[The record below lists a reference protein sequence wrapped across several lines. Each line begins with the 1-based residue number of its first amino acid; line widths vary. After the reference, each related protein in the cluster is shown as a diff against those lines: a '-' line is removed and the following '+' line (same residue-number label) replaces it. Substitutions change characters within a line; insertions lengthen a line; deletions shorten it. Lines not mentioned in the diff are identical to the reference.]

1 MKVFAYT
8 IHKDPGPNGPNLE
21 LHQTLDQL
29 GGSKRKTVE
38 WMVETDLQTRP
49 VKKELFQRLENGEA
63 QLLALGHLHHL
74 FTSLEE
80 LKWFYEEIM
89 VKHGVDLVSW
99 GAGLDT
105 RNKRGLGSER
115 TLEEFLMLQRG

>member
-8 IHKDPGPNGPNLE
+8 IHKDPGPNGPNME
-21 LHQTLDQL
+21 LHQTLDNL

-38 WMVETDLQTRP
+38 WMVETDLEARP
-49 VKKELFQRLENGEA
+49 VKKELWKRLENGEA
-63 QLLALGHLHHL
+63 QILALGHLHHL
-74 FTSLEE
+74 FASLEE
-80 LKWFYEEIM
+80 LKAFYDEIM

-105 RNKRGLGSER
+105 RIKRGLGSER
-115 TLEEFLMLQRG
+115 TLEEFLMLLRG

>member
-8 IHKDPGPNGPNLE
+8 IHKDPGPNGPNME
-21 LHQTLDQL
+21 LHQTLDNL

-38 WMVETDLQTRP
+38 WMVETDLEARP
-49 VKKELFQRLENGEA
+49 VKKELLKRLENGEA
-63 QLLALGHLHHL
+63 QILALGHLHHL
-74 FTSLEE
+74 FASLEE
-80 LKWFYEEIM
+80 LKAFYDEIM

-105 RNKRGLGSER
+105 RIKRGLGSER
-115 TLEEFLMLQRG
+115 TLEEFLMLLRG

>member
-21 LHQTLDQL
+21 LHQTLDHL